1 MTGLQVYALYI
12 SPLVLLAAGIALY
25 YLTGWLDHRER
36 NREDSRRPA
45 E

>member
-1 MTGLQVYALYI
+1 MTGLQIYAFYI
-12 SPLVLLAAGIALY
+12 SPLVLLAAGIGLY

-36 NREDSRRPA
+36 KRQRSPA